1 MAEKPKSEKLLMEL
15 QMEELR
21 ASFGIKKEDSDAIK
35 RPSNARSEANAK
47 IAALYEAAGE
57 YEAELERFEDEL
69 EIIESHSLEDLATVL
84 SEKFPSEEGSVEQEL
99 KEVVMVGWRQLV
111 EAKQTH
117 PKEQL
122 ALIEA
127 SAFSDILT
135 KLKAAYPEYEGDF
148 EAQMKEVLVKRWEML
163 IEIKKEHIAEER
175 EEIEEHRGLKPD
187 YARGVYRKYHG
198 LDD

>member
-1 MAEKPKSEKLLMEL
+1 MAEKPQSEKLLMEL

-57 YEAELERFEDEL
+57 YEAELERFEEEL
-69 EIIESHSLEDLATVL
+69 EIIESHGLEELAAAL
-84 SEKFPSEEGSVEQEL
+84 NERFPSEEGSVEQEL
-99 KEVVMVGWRQLV
+99 TEVIIVGWRQLV
-111 EAKQTH
+111 EVKQTH

-122 ALIEA
+122 DLIEA
-127 SAFSDILT
+127 SAFGDMAT
-135 KLKAAYPEYEGDF
+135 KLKAAYPEDNI

-175 EEIEEHRGLKPD
+175 EDIEEHRGLKPD

>member
-1 MAEKPKSEKLLMEL
+1 
-15 QMEELR
+15 MEELR

-57 YEAELERFEDEL
+57 YEEELERFEEEL
-69 EIIESHSLEDLATVL
+69 EIIESHSLEDLAAVL

-111 EAKQTH
+111 EVKQTH

-122 ALIEA
+122 DLIEA
-127 SAFSDILT
+127 SAFGDMAT
-135 KLKAAYPEYEGDF
+135 KLKAAYPEDDI

-175 EEIEEHRGLKPD
+175 EDIEEHRGLKPD

>member
-1 MAEKPKSEKLLMEL
+1 MAEKPQSEKLLMEL

-57 YEAELERFEDEL
+57 YEAELERFEEEL
-69 EIIESHSLEDLATVL
+69 EIIESHSLEDLATAL
-84 SEKFPSEEGSVEQEL
+84 NERFPSEEGSVEQEL

-111 EAKQTH
+111 EVKHTH

-122 ALIEA
+122 VLIEA
-127 SAFSDILT
+127 SAFGDMAT
-135 KLKAAYPEYEGDF
+135 KLKAAYPEDDI

-175 EEIEEHRGLKPD
+175 EDIEEHRGLKPD

>member
-1 MAEKPKSEKLLMEL
+1 MAEKPQSEKLLMEL

-57 YEAELERFEDEL
+57 YEAELERFEEEL
-69 EIIESHSLEDLATVL
+69 EIIESHGLEELTAAL
-84 SEKFPSEEGSVEQEL
+84 NERFPGEEGSVEQEL

-111 EAKQTH
+111 EVKQTH

-122 ALIEA
+122 DLIEA
-127 SAFSDILT
+127 SAFGDMAT
-135 KLKAAYPEYEGDF
+135 KLKAAYPEDDIET
-148 EAQMKEVLVKRWEML
+148 QMKEVLVKRWEML

-175 EEIEEHRGLKPD
+175 EDIEEHRGLKPD